1 MLEKMANQT
10 FFDLSLPRMKQYLTL
25 SNSFDND
32 YFQKYCPAVMR
43 SALRHLFDM
52 EAIAVLFDTMENFI
66 DGLPVSIKRKER
78 LNKVVSEYA
87 VTVSF
92 LTAIPELDT
101 IVMKGGIVV
110 TNADGVT
117 PASQFRVERLITEL
131 KERRDILLRFIH
143 TELRSPAYANAS
155 PLILREQWLQT
166 IIQDPIQTSPVN
178 GSIETFYE
186 HYDILK
192 VADNEIATRFLGAAM
207 VKQIV
212 KDIAEFKPLSILR
225 VIAAEASLHYF
236 KVYLQLPPEER
247 ENIPYADLMWRTRF
261 QNYFQHNKKTDRL
274 LELYDYEIDPLGI
287 AKKKLDIQTRNFV
300 V

>member
-1 MLEKMANQT
+1 MANQT
-10 FFDLSLPRMKQYLTL
+10 FFDLTLPRMRLYLTL

-32 YFQKYCPAVMR
+32 YFQRYCPAVMR
-43 SALRHLFDM
+43 STLRYLFDM

-66 DGLPVSIKRKER
+66 DQLSIATKRKEP
-78 LNKVVSEYA
+78 LKKMVSEYA
-87 VTVSF
+87 VTVAF

-131 KERRDILLRFIH
+131 KERRDILLRCIH
-143 TELRSPAYANAS
+143 TELRSPSYANAS

-192 VADNEIATRFLGAAM
+192 VADNEIANRFLGAAM

-247 ENIPYADLMWRTRF
+247 ENTPYADLMWRTRF
-261 QNYFQHNKKTDRL
+261 QNYFLHNKKTDKL
-274 LELYDYEIDPLGI
+274 LELYDYEIDPLWI
-287 AKKKLDIQTRNFV
+287 AKKKLDLQTRNFV